1 MAVESLE
8 YLTIKSV
15 KKCMHPFDNTKLAA
29 YTITFKDDTTV
40 SSSVLPDNRHYQMIQ
55 QWVAAGNT
63 IEDAD

>member
-29 YTITFKDDTTV
+29 YTITFKDDKATGELPGA
-40 SSSVLPDNRHYQMIQ
+40 VLRGERTLESLS
-55 QWVAAGNT
+55 A
-63 IEDAD
+63 